1 MARDPAAQSEEL
13 AAGVSRVLYTAEEI
27 QTKTRELGEAIS
39 YDYADRNPLLVGVLK
54 GVFVFMADL
63 YRAIRI
69 PAEVD
74 FIAISSYSTRSRER
88 GMVQLVKDLESTI
101 EGRHVLF
108 VEDMVDTGLTLNY
121 LLRSLRA
128 RNPASLEVCALFSK
142 PRRRLIDVRIKYK
155 GFDLPDYFIVGYGLD
170 YREQYRNLP
179 YVGLLKPEIF
189 QSNGADQ

>member
-1 MARDPAAQSEEL
+1 MARDPAAQSEKL

-63 YRAIRI
+63 YRAISI

-74 FIAISSYSTRSRER
+74 FIAISSYSARSRER

-155 GFDLPDYFIVGYGLD
+155 GFNLPDYFIVGYGLD

-189 QSNGADQ
+189 QSNGSDQ